1 MAITEII
8 EQELRDANRE
18 LVEENRR
25 LKAELTALRGDP
37 SAKVSYA
44 DLLAHAEKLNL
55 IVEST
60 QLGTWDWDPVT
71 DIVAWNDHACAMF
84 GVLPKDAPACFA
96 RTTERIHPS
105 DAMAVRSAFVR
116 HLERGD
122 RFGIDLR
129 ARQSD
134 GSFRWVHCCGR
145 AMRDRKGLPIRVI
158 GLLLDIDERKQAEIG
173 AFDRTEELNEKVNL
187 RERELQ
193 LARQE
198 LEEFCYAVSHDLRT
212 PLRSINGFSKA
223 IENEYGDKLDEL
235 GHDYLRRVQKAS
247 VTLADLLDSLLGMVR
262 VSRVE
267 VHPELVDLTELA
279 KSVINDFRDLD
290 PSRKVEVR
298 VAEGMEVMA
307 DPRLLRLM
315 VTNLISNAWKFT
327 STVPK
332 AFIEIAEREGAF
344 YVKDNGAG
352 FDMKYSEMMYKPFQ
366 KLHSSARF
374 TGTGIGLTL
383 SQRIAMR
390 HGGML
395 WGESEGEGKGATFH
409 FRMPPTSSKVFGLQ
423 AMLRIQPRLEFNAE
437 EN

>member
-18 LVEENRR
+18 LLEENRR
-25 LKAELTALRGDP
+25 LKAELAAVKGQSDTKA
-37 SAKVSYA
+37 SYA
-44 DLLAHAEKLNL
+44 DLLAQAERLSL

-71 DIVAWNDHACAMF
+71 DIVSWNGHACAMF
-84 GVLPKDAPACFA
+84 GVAAKDAPASFA

-105 DAMAVRSAFVR
+105 DVMAVRSAFIR

-134 GSFRWVHCCGR
+134 GSYRWVHCCGR
-145 AMRDRKGLPIRVI
+145 AMRDRKGHPHRVI
-158 GLLLDIDERKQAEIG
+158 GLLLDIDERKRAEIG
-173 AFDRTEELNEKVNL
+173 AFDRTEELNERINL
-187 RERELQ
+187 REKELQ

-212 PLRSINGFSKA
+212 PLRSINGFSRA

-235 GHDYLRRVQKAS
+235 GHDYLKRVQRAS

-267 VHPELVDLTELA
+267 VHPELLDLTALA
-279 KSVINDFRDLD
+279 KAVVCEFKEMDT
-290 PSRKVEVR
+290 SRKVEVR

-307 DPRLLRLM
+307 DPRLLRLLL
-315 VTNLISNAWKFT
+315 TNLISNAWKFT
-327 STVPK
+327 SNTSS
-332 AFIEIAEREGAF
+332 AFIEIAERDGAF
-344 YVKDNGAG
+344 YGKDNGAG

-383 SQRIAMR
+383 CQRIAMR
-390 HGGML
+390 HGGTM

-409 FRMPPTSSKVFGLQ
+409 FRFPPVSAKFFGLQ
-423 AMLRIQPRLEFNAE
+423 AMLRIQPRLPLGQED
-437 EN
+437 

>member
-18 LVEENRR
+18 LVDENRR
-25 LKAELTALRGDP
+25 LRAELATLKGE
-37 SAKVSYA
+37 SVGKTSYS
-44 DLLAHAEKLNL
+44 DLVAHAERLNL

-71 DIVAWNDHACAMF
+71 DFVSWNEHACATF
-84 GVLPKDAPACFA
+84 GVAVKDAPASFA

-105 DAMAVRSAFVR
+105 DAMAVRSAFIK

-145 AMRDRKGLPIRVI
+145 AMRDRMGCPIRVI
-158 GLLLDIDERKQAEIG
+158 GLLLDIDERKRAELG

-223 IENEYGDKLDEL
+223 IESEYADKLDEL
-235 GHDYLRRVQKAS
+235 GLDYLKRVQRAS
-247 VTLADLLDSLLGMVR
+247 VTLADLLDSMLGMVR

-267 VHPELVDLTELA
+267 VHPELVDLTTLA
-279 KSVINDFRDLD
+279 KSVISDFKESD
-290 PSRKVEVR
+290 PARKAEVR

-307 DPRLLRLM
+307 DPRLLRLL
-315 VTNLISNAWKFT
+315 VTNLVSNAWKFT
-327 STVPK
+327 ASVPT
-332 AFIEIAEREGAF
+332 AFIEVAERDGAF

-352 FDMKYSEMMYKPFQ
+352 FDMKYSDKMYKPFQ

-374 TGTGIGLTL
+374 PGSGIGLTL

-390 HGGML
+390 HGGTL
-395 WGESEGEGKGATFH
+395 WGESEGEGRGATFH

-423 AMLRIQPRLEFNAE
+423 AMMRIQPRLPMGQE
-437 EN
+437 E

>member
-1 MAITEII
+1 MAITENI
-8 EQELRDANRE
+8 EQELRNANRE
-18 LVEENRR
+18 LLEENRR
-25 LKAELTALRGDP
+25 LRAELASLKGGT
-37 SAKVSYA
+37 SYN

-55 IVEST
+55 IIEST

-71 DIVAWNDHACAMF
+71 DFVSWNEHACAMF
-84 GVLPKDAPACFA
+84 GVPIKDAPASFA

-105 DAMAVRSAFVR
+105 DVMAVRSAFIK

-145 AMRDRKGLPIRVI
+145 AMRDRSGCPTRVI
-158 GLLLDIDERKQAEIG
+158 GLLLDIDDRKRAELG
-173 AFDRTEELNEKVNL
+173 AFDRSEELHEKVNL

-212 PLRSINGFSKA
+212 PLRSINGFSRA
-223 IENEYGDKLDEL
+223 LETEYSDKIDEL
-235 GHDYLRRVQKAS
+235 GQDYLRRVQRAS
-247 VTLADLLDSLLGMVR
+247 MTLADLLDSLLGMVR

-267 VHPELVDLTELA
+267 VHPELVDLTTLV
-279 KSVINDFRDLD
+279 KSVVEDFRDSD
-290 PSRKVEVR
+290 PERKVEVR

-327 STVPK
+327 SHTQK
-332 AFIEIAEREGAF
+332 AFIEIAEREGAY

-352 FDMKYSEMMYKPFQ
+352 FDMKYREMMYKPFQ

-383 SQRIAMR
+383 CQRIAMR
-390 HGGML
+390 HGGTL
-395 WGESEGEGKGATFH
+395 WGESEGEGCGATFH
-409 FRMPPTSSKVFGLQ
+409 FRLPPVSSKVFGLQ
-423 AMLRIQPRLEFNAE
+423 AMLRIQPRLEFSAE
-437 EN
+437 E

>member
-25 LKAELTALRGDP
+25 LRAELAALRGE
-37 SAKVSYA
+37 SGSKVSYS
-44 DLLAHAEKLNL
+44 DLLAHAERLNL
-55 IVEST
+55 IIEST

-71 DIVAWNDHACAMF
+71 DLVTWNAYACSMF
-84 GVLPKDAPACFA
+84 GVEAKDAPASFA
-96 RTTERIHPS
+96 RTADRIHPS
-105 DAMAVRSAFVR
+105 DVMAVRSAFIR

-145 AMRDRKGLPIRVI
+145 AMRDRKGHPFRVI
-158 GLLLDIDERKQAEIG
+158 GLLLDIDERKRAELG
-173 AFDRTEELNEKVNL
+173 AFDRSEELSEQVNL
-187 RERELQ
+187 REKELQ

-223 IENEYGDKLDEL
+223 IENEYADKLDDL
-235 GHDYLRRVQKAS
+235 GLDYLRRVQRAS
-247 VTLADLLDSLLGMVR
+247 VTLADLLDCLLGMVR

-267 VHPELVDLTELA
+267 VHPELVDLTALV
-279 KSVINDFRDLD
+279 KSVVADFKETDTA
-290 PSRKVEVR
+290 RKVEVR

-315 VTNLISNAWKFT
+315 VTNLLSNAWKFT
-327 STVPK
+327 SQTAS
-332 AFIEIAEREGAF
+332 AFIEIAERDGAF

-390 HGGML
+390 HGGTL
-395 WGESEGEGKGATFH
+395 WGESEGEGRGATFH
-409 FRMPPTSSKVFGLQ
+409 FRLPPTNSKVFGLQ
-423 AMLRIQPRLEFNAE
+423 AMMRVQPRLQFGSED
-437 EN
+437 

>member
-18 LVEENRR
+18 LLEENRR
-25 LKAELTALRGDP
+25 LKAELAALKGENV
-37 SAKVSYA
+37 AKHTYSE
-44 DLLAHAEKLNL
+44 LLAHAEKLNL

-71 DIVAWNDHACAMF
+71 DIVSWNQHACAMF
-84 GVLPKDAPACFA
+84 GVAVKDAPASFA
-96 RTTERIHPS
+96 RTAERIHPS
-105 DAMAVRSAFVR
+105 DVMAVRSAFVK

-145 AMRDRKGLPIRVI
+145 AMRDRSGCPIRVI
-158 GLLLDIDERKQAEIG
+158 GLLLDIDERKRAELG
-173 AFDRTEELNEKVNL
+173 AFDRSEELNEKVNL

-223 IENEYGDKLDEL
+223 IEAEYADKLDEL

-247 VTLADLLDSLLGMVR
+247 VVLADLLDSLLGMVR

-279 KSVINDFRDLD
+279 KSVVAEFKESD
-290 PSRKVEVR
+290 PKRKVEVR
-298 VAEGMEVMA
+298 VAEGMEAMA

-315 VTNLISNAWKFT
+315 ITNLVSNAWKFT
-327 STVPK
+327 AQVPD
-332 AFIEIAEREGAF
+332 AFVEIAERDGAF

-352 FDMKYSEMMYKPFQ
+352 FDMKYREMMYKPFQ

-374 TGTGIGLTL
+374 PGSGIGLTL
-383 SQRIAMR
+383 SQRIVMR

-395 WGESEGEGKGATFH
+395 WGESPGEGKGATF
-409 FRMPPTSSKVFGLQ
+409 FFKLPPVSSKVFGLK
-423 AMLRIQPRLEFNAE
+423 AMMRIQPSLQFASED
-437 EN
+437 

>member
-1 MAITEII
+1 MAITEMI
-8 EQELRDANRE
+8 EQELRESNRE
-18 LVEENRR
+18 LLEENRR
-25 LKAELTALRGDP
+25 LKAELAALRGDS

-44 DLLAHAEKLNL
+44 DLLAHAERLNL

-71 DIVAWNDHACAMF
+71 DFVSWNEHACSMF
-84 GVLPKDAPACFA
+84 GVPVKDAPASFA

-105 DAMAVRSAFVR
+105 DVMAVRSAFIK

-145 AMRDRKGLPIRVI
+145 AMRDKKGHPFRVI
-158 GLLLDIDERKQAEIG
+158 GLLLDIDERKRSELG

-223 IENEYGDKLDEL
+223 IEAEYGDKLDEL
-235 GHDYLRRVQKAS
+235 GHDYLRRVQRAS

-267 VHPELVDLTELA
+267 VHPELVDVTALV
-279 KSVINDFRDLD
+279 KSVVTDFKESDRT
-290 PSRKVEVR
+290 RKVEVR

-307 DPRLLRLM
+307 DPRLLRLLI
-315 VTNLISNAWKFT
+315 TNLISNAWKFT
-327 STVPK
+327 STVQT
-332 AFIEIAEREGAF
+332 AFIEVAERDGAI

-383 SQRIAMR
+383 SQRLAMR
-390 HGGML
+390 HGGTL
-395 WGESEGEGKGATFH
+395 WGESQGEGHGATFF
-409 FRMPPTSSKVFGLQ
+409 FRLPPISSKVFGLQ
-423 AMLRIQPRLEFNAE
+423 AMLRIQPRLPMGQE
-437 EN
+437 E

>member
-18 LVEENRR
+18 LLEENRR
-25 LKAELTALRGDP
+25 LKAELAAVKGQSDTKA
-37 SAKVSYA
+37 SYA
-44 DLLAHAEKLNL
+44 DLLAQAERLSL

-60 QLGTWDWDPVT
+60 QLGTWDWDPLT
-71 DIVAWNDHACAMF
+71 DIVSWNGHACAMF
-84 GVLPKDAPACFA
+84 GVATKDAPSSFA

-105 DAMAVRSAFVR
+105 DVMAVRSAFIR

-134 GSFRWVHCCGR
+134 GSYRWVHCCGR
-145 AMRDRKGLPIRVI
+145 AMRDRKGHPHRVI
-158 GLLLDIDERKQAEIG
+158 GLLLDIDERKRAEIG
-173 AFDRTEELNEKVNL
+173 AFDRTEELNEKINL
-187 RERELQ
+187 REKELQ

-212 PLRSINGFSKA
+212 PLRSINGFSRA
-223 IENEYGDKLDEL
+223 IESEYGDKLDDL
-235 GHDYLRRVQKAS
+235 GHDYLKRVQRAS

-267 VHPELVDLTELA
+267 VHPELLDLTALA
-279 KSVINDFRDLD
+279 KAVVCEFKEMDT
-290 PSRKVEVR
+290 SRKVEVR

-307 DPRLLRLM
+307 DPRLLRLLL
-315 VTNLISNAWKFT
+315 TNLISNAWKFT
-327 STVPK
+327 SNTTS
-332 AFIEIAEREGAF
+332 AFIEIAERDGAF

-383 SQRIAMR
+383 CQRIAMR
-390 HGGML
+390 HGGTM
-395 WGESEGEGKGATFH
+395 WGESGGEGKGATFH
-409 FRMPPTSSKVFGLQ
+409 FRLPPVSAKFFGLE
-423 AMLRIQPRLEFNAE
+423 AMLRIQPRLPLGQED
-437 EN
+437 